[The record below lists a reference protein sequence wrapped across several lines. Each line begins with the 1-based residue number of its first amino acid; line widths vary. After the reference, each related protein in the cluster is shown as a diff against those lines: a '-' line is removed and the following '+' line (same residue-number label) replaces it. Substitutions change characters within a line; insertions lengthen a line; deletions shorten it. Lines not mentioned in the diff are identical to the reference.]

1 MYVPLE
7 IDHQLQ
13 QVYNLFCV
21 IRSICY
27 FGAMAERIG
36 HRRSIYA
43 KFVHLFRWK
52 ITTIKIY
59 EPFANVT
66 ITSTCP
72 VVSIDQQIR
81 EMDKK
86 I

>member
-43 KFVHLFRWK
+43 SSF
-52 ITTIKIY
+52 
-59 EPFANVT
+59 
-66 ITSTCP
+66 TSFGG
-72 VVSIDQQIR
+72 
-81 EMDKK
+81 K
-86 I
+86 